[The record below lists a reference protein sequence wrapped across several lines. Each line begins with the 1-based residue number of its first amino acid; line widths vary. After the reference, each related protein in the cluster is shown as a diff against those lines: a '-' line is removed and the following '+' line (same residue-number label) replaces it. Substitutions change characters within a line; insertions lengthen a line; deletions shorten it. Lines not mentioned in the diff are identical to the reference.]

1 MTKSRVIFILR
12 CDRHP
17 ENYYVLDPVTAKE
30 YISYTDNYIH
40 PLWGFSSDFLH
51 NVDGFGY
58 LHRTNQL
65 VNRNLST
72 NIYEAVVD
80 GRNVYVIDKNITF
93 IKENYLN
100 QYYGKKDSV
109 IVYKDEKEFN
119 GFTIYSVDR
128 VK

>member
-1 MTKSRVIFILR
+1 M
-12 CDRHP
+12 
-17 ENYYVLDPVTAKE
+17 
-30 YISYTDNYIH
+30 
-40 PLWGFSSDFLH
+40 
-51 NVDGFGY
+51 
-58 LHRTNQL
+58 
-65 VNRNLST
+65 NRNLST

-119 GFTIYSVDR
+119 GFIIYSVDR

>member
-12 CDRHP
+12 LTDI

-58 LHRTNQL
+58 FHRTNQL

-100 QYYGKKDSV
+100 QYYGKKIPSL
-109 IVYKDEKEFN
+109 
-119 GFTIYSVDR
+119 FTRMKRNSTDLQFTA
-128 VK
+128 

>member
-1 MTKSRVIFILR
+1 MKNKFRFLTKDSIKKKVCTKSFRII
-12 CDRHP
+12 
-17 ENYYVLDPVTAKE
+17 NIVLLIIIV
-30 YISYTDNYIH
+30 
-40 PLWGFSSDFLH
+40 G
-51 NVDGFGY
+51 
-58 LHRTNQL
+58 L
-65 VNRNLST
+65 VNLDS
-72 NIYEAVVD
+72 IVKLFGGDFED
-80 GRNVYVIDKNITF
+80 KINVYVIDKNITF